1 MNRITTEEMMAAKTN
16 QHVYSEDIYKEI
28 FEELIKRYDEEIDK
42 IIGMPATIQTLEYFM
57 NRYCDNASG
66 TIVRNSF

>member
-1 MNRITTEEMMAAKTN
+1 MNRITTKEMMAAKTN

-28 FEELIKRYDEEIDK
+28 FEKLIKRHNEEINK

-57 NRYCDNASG
+57 NRYVDNASG
-66 TIVRNSF
+66 TVVRNSF